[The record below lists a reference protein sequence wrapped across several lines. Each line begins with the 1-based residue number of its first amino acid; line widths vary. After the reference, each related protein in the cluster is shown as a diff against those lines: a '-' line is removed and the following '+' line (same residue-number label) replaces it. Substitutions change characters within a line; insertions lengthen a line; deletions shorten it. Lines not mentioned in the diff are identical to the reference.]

1 MIDAQLTS
9 PSEAV
14 CAGTRIRFSCLQN
27 GTHATWTVNLISP
40 SMMLSGI
47 VQGNLDGSILH
58 FQGDPG
64 FNFEI
69 HIISSTSNRLTT
81 ELRVTAVRELNG
93 VTVQC
98 AGASGS
104 FVSVIRVVPVG
115 ELRQRYD
122 TWCACMYDLLIVI
135 VKLKIPHLLQVES

>member
-14 CAGTRIRFSCLQN
+14 CAGARIRFSCVQN
-27 GTHATWTVNLISP
+27 GTLATWTVNLSP
-40 SMMLSGI
+40 SMTLSGI
-47 VQGNLDGSILH
+47 VLSNLDGSILH

-69 HIISSTSNRLTT
+69 HVISSTSNRLTT

-104 FVSVIRVVPVG
+104 FVSVIQVVPVG

-122 TWCACMYDLLIVI
+122 TWCACMYGLLIVI
-135 VKLKIPHLLQVES
+135 VKFQIPHLLQVES